1 MNGIYFTSHKPDQ
14 GKKLSVK
21 SRLILIAI
29 MFIVINLIFYF
40 GFDSSE
46 ESEENVQI
54 EDQNQIIVE
63 QNERLDQ
70 DISISP
76 NLTP

>member
-1 MNGIYFTSHKPDQ
+1 MNRIQFTSHKPDQ
-14 GKKLSVK
+14 GKKLSMK